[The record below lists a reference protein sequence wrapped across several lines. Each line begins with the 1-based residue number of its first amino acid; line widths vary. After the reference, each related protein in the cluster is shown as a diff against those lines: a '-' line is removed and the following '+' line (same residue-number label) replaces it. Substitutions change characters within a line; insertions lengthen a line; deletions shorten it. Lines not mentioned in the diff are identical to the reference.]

1 MPKPAGFL
9 APYRVLDLTDHR
21 GLLSV
26 DERGMTT
33 VPGVFAAGD
42 VVNGPLTVVHA
53 VAGAKL
59 AVEGMTTDLGL

>member
-1 MPKPAGFL
+1 MRTRGGL
-9 APYRVLDLTDHR
+9 ETDHR

-26 DERGMTT
+26 DVFGMTT

-59 AVEGMTTDLGL
+59 AVEGMTTYLGL